1 MTIQIPGLTPQDVK
15 LLDYMWSLDTDEEL
29 HMWINRQPPGVRTRC
44 LTLIRLALMASI
56 EEDESEDMD
65 TTVAKLM
72 LTSIGVKC

>member
-29 HMWINRQPPGVRTRC
+29 HVWINRQSPGVRTRC